1 MNVFSSL
8 ADPELITLIKN
19 GAIGVLPTDTV
30 YGVVARAADKT
41 AVARLYQLKSRDH
54 KPGTVVA
61 ASVEQLLEL
70 GVPQSHMQKVQHLWP
85 NPISVETPLGDNLA
99 YSHQDTGRQA
109 FRVVAEPN
117 LRALLE
123 QTGPL
128 VTSSANQPGEPTS
141 VTVQEAKD
149 YFGDQVDFYVDGGD
163 LSGRPSSTLVK
174 VSDEGI
180 EVIRQGIVT
189 INEKGEIV

>member
-189 INEKGEIV
+189 INEKGAIV